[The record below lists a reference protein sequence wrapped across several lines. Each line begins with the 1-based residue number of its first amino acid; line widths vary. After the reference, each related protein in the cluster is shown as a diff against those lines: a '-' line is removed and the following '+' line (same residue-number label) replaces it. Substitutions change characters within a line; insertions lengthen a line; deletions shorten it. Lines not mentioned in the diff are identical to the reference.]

1 MLGIFSRD
9 LKYLEYSA
17 AADLDSL
24 LFLIG
29 IIGGLINDCRQLLK
43 VCLIC
48 LELKFNQKY
57 KVEIIV
63 ADTHNTHLTNKTI

>member
-24 LFLIG
+24 LYLIG
-29 IIGGLINDCRQLLK
+29 IIGGLINDC
-43 VCLIC
+43 
-48 LELKFNQKY
+48 
-57 KVEIIV
+57 
-63 ADTHNTHLTNKTI
+63 